1 MKKYKIAHNNK
12 GVTVTS
18 LTIYVIV
25 ATIVIR
31 NINIFKY

>member
-1 MKKYKIAHNNK
+1 MKKYKITYNK

-31 NINIFKY
+31 NLGFSKY